1 MFFKLDY
8 LVICRRKQLDQ
19 RMDLKIFGK
28 IIREKRNNLNLRQ
41 EELSEKSGVAI
52 KTIHSIELGKGN
64 PAIKTILRIFNI
76 LELDFIV
83 VSAKTTVNQ

>member
-1 MFFKLDY
+1 
-8 LVICRRKQLDQ
+8 
-19 RMDLKIFGK
+19 MDLKIFGK

-64 PAIKTILRIFNI
+64 PAIKTILRLFNI

-83 VSAKTTVNQ
+83 VSAKTTENQ

>member
-1 MFFKLDY
+1 
-8 LVICRRKQLDQ
+8 
-19 RMDLKIFGK
+19 MDLKIFGK

-52 KTIHSIELGKGN
+52 KTIHSIEHGKGN
-64 PAIKTILRIFNI
+64 PAIKTILRLFNI

-83 VSAKTTVNQ
+83 VSAKTTENQ

>member
-1 MFFKLDY
+1 MELE
-8 LVICRRKQLDQ
+8 
-19 RMDLKIFGK
+19 IFGK
-28 IIREKRNNLNLRQ
+28 IIREKRNALRLRQ

-64 PAIKTILRIFNI
+64 PALKTILRIFDI

-83 VSAKTTVNQ
+83 VSSKQNT

>member
-1 MFFKLDY
+1 
-8 LVICRRKQLDQ
+8 
-19 RMDLKIFGK
+19 MDLKIFGK
-28 IIREKRNNLNLRQ
+28 VVREKRSTLKLKQ

-64 PAIKTILRIFNI
+64 PSIKTILRIFDT

-83 VSAKTTVNQ
+83 VASQVKK

>member
-1 MFFKLDY
+1 MEL
-8 LVICRRKQLDQ
+8 Q
-19 RMDLKIFGK
+19 IFGK
-28 IIREKRNNLNLRQ
+28 IIREKRNALRLRQ

-64 PAIKTILRIFNI
+64 PALKTILRIFDI

-83 VSAKTTVNQ
+83 VSSKQNT

>member
-1 MFFKLDY
+1 
-8 LVICRRKQLDQ
+8 
-19 RMDLKIFGK
+19 MDLKIFGK
-28 IIREKRNNLNLRQ
+28 IIREKRNNLQLRQ

-64 PAIKTILRIFNI
+64 PAIKTILRIFDT

-83 VSAKTTVNQ
+83 VSAKTTANQ

>member
-1 MFFKLDY
+1 
-8 LVICRRKQLDQ
+8 
-19 RMDLKIFGK
+19 MDLKIFGK
-28 IIREKRNNLNLRQ
+28 VVRGKRSTLKLKQ

-64 PAIKTILRIFNI
+64 PSIKTILRIFNT

-83 VSAKTTVNQ
+83 VASQVKK